1 MTDQH
6 LFKII
11 FLNQDKV
18 YELYARGVTQGGLLG
33 FVEVEDLVFGGH
45 ANLAGDPS
53 EENLE
58 NEFEGVTRF
67 YVPMHCVLRIDEVE
81 HQGVPRIREV
91 KKEEKKGATVM
102 PFPIPTPPSNGPSR
116 M

>member
-6 LFKII
+6 LFKVI
-11 FLNQDKV
+11 FLNQGQV

-45 ANLAGDPS
+45 ARVASDPTEQS
-53 EENLE
+53 LE
-58 NEFEGVTRF
+58 NEFEGVKRF
-67 YVPMHCVLRIDEVE
+67 YVPMHLVLRIDEVE
-81 HQGVPRIREV
+81 RQGVPRIREV
-91 KKEEKKGATVM
+91 KEEEKKGATVM
-102 PFPIPTPPSNGPSR
+102 PFPIPTPPDGGPRR